1 MKRSES
7 CRPYSGLVV
16 KAIWGMLSC
25 LLCLGLARAQDE
37 SGQALRRAVELHQSG
52 HYAEAITG
60 YQAYL
65 KAHPEAVAVR
75 SNLGAAL
82 AHEGRY
88 TEAIQEY
95 EQLIRE
101 SPKFMRSYSRLAE
114 LLLSRGDVAGDG
126 AVAGAVVVA
135 GMVAG
140 PLVGP
145 VVGAVVVVAGAVAG
159 GRVKVTTPSSA
170 VGTR

>member
-1 MKRSES
+1 MRW
-7 CRPYSGLVV
+7 LMF
-16 KAIWGMLSC
+16 AC
-25 LLCLGLARAQDE
+25 LLWASVLQAQDE
-37 SGQALRRAVELHQSG
+37 SSQQVLSRAVELHQSG

-95 EQLIRE
+95 EQALAAEPTNYGIR
-101 SPKFMRSYSRLAE
+101 FNLALAYYKMSE
-114 LLLSRGDVAGDG
+114 VEQ
-126 AVAGAVVVA
+126 
-135 GMVAG
+135 
-140 PLVGP
+140 
-145 VVGAVVVVAGAVAG
+145 
-159 GRVKVTTPSSA
+159 
-170 VGTR
+170 